1 MNGPARMVAMP
12 SDSAATGKGIG
23 QRRRFLVLRHAPTAW
38 NADGRIQGRTDCPLS
53 PEGHERALTWRV
65 PAGFCRAPCFS
76 SPLRRCLDTARAMGL
91 SPVVDDR
98 LVEMDWGTL
107 EGATLAGMRAGGG
120 TDFARREAAGLDFR
134 PPGGETPR
142 ETGARAVAV
151 LAQATSDAVIVT
163 HKGVMR
169 ALLALATGW
178 DMVGKP
184 PIRFPAEGH
193 ALLMEWRE
201 GVLYLQPDTVD
212 MRN

>member
-1 MNGPARMVAMP
+1 MPPEQRPDVLLTSPFVRAQQTTACVADALGIAR
-12 SDSAATGKGIG
+12 SDIRVDERLREKEFGILDRYTKAG
-23 QRRRFLVLRHAPTAW
+23 IIARF
-38 NADGRIQGRTDCPLS
+38 
-53 PEGHERALTWRV
+53 PELAEQRALV
-65 PAGFCRAPCFS
+65 GKFY
-76 SPLRRCLDTARAMGL
+76 
-91 SPVVDDR
+91 
-98 LVEMDWGTL
+98 
-107 EGATLAGMRAGGG
+107 
-120 TDFARREAAGLDFR
+120 FR

>member
-1 MNGPARMVAMP
+1 MP
-12 SDSAATGKGIG
+12 PDSAATNKGIG
-23 QRRRFLVLRHAPTAW
+23 RRRRFLVLRHAPTAW
-38 NADGRIQGRTDCPLS
+38 NAAGRIQGRTDCPLS
-53 PEGHERALTWRV
+53 PEGVERALTWQV
-65 PAGFCRAPCFS
+65 PASFRHVPCFS

-91 SPVVDDR
+91 SPFVDDR

-107 EGATLAGMRAGGG
+107 EGATLAGMRAEGGAEF
-120 TDFARREAAGLDFR
+120 TRREAAGLDFR

-142 ETGARAVAV
+142 EAGARALAV
-151 LAQATSDAVIVT
+151 LSEATSDAVIVT

-193 ALLMEWRE
+193 ALILEWQE
-201 GVLYLQPDTVD
+201 GVLYLQPDSVD

>member
-1 MNGPARMVAMP
+1 MP
-12 SDSAATGKGIG
+12 PDSAATGKGIG

-53 PEGHERALTWRV
+53 PEGRESALAWRV
-65 PAGFCRAPCFS
+65 PAVFRTAPCFS

-107 EGATLAGMRAGGG
+107 EGATLASMRAEGGA
-120 TDFARREAAGLDFR
+120 DFARREAAGLDFR
-134 PPGGETPR
+134 PPSGETPR
-142 ETGARAVAV
+142 EAGARALAV
-151 LAQATSDAVIVT
+151 LAQAKSDAVIVT

-193 ALLMEWRE
+193 ALILEWRD
-201 GVLYLQPDTVD
+201 GVLHLQPDSVD
-212 MRN
+212 MCN